1 MKKIDKIN
9 YLLFH
14 RIIKKNNKLIYN
26 EDIDI
31 IFFIKILDLIQ
42 DYRKNKNFIQSKI
55 VLTFDDGNISDHT
68 YALKELKKINLSSYF
83 FIVPK
88 LVGTKNFL
96 NWDMVKD
103 LRKNNMIIGSHSL
116 SHKSLTSLDIRDAT
130 YEMEKSKEIIEN
142 KLNEKID
149 SFSFP
154 FGNFS
159 SKLIKIAKKIGYRK
173 IFTSKHGISKN
184 NDIYFKRNSLNKL
197 MKLNDVRKILEA
209 NKYTRLKWFV
219 EDNLKYPLKNT
230 LSERDYLRLRKILL
244 NR

>member
-1 MKKIDKIN
+1 M
-9 YLLFH
+9 LFH

-31 IFFIKILDLIQ
+31 IFFIKILNLIQ

-130 YEMEKSKEIIEN
+130 YEMEKSKKIIEN

-184 NDIYFKRNSLNKL
+184 NDIYF
-197 MKLNDVRKILEA
+197 
-209 NKYTRLKWFV
+209 
-219 EDNLKYPLKNT
+219 
-230 LSERDYLRLRKILL
+230 
-244 NR
+244 